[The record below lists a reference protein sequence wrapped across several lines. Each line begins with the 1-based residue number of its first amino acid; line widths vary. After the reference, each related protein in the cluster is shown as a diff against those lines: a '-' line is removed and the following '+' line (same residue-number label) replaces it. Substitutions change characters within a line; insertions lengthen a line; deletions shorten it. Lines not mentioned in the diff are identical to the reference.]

1 MVKFARCNALLSLA
15 IDASGK
21 GCRYVAKADSEDDV
35 VKDMSAHLNSVH
47 QVDAGEMTANILA
60 TTKTTRG

>member
-15 IDASGK
+15 LDASGK
-21 GCRYVAKADSEDDV
+21 GCRYVAKAESEDDV
-35 VKDMSAHLNSVH
+35 VKDMSAHLASVH
-47 QVDAGEMTANILA
+47 QVDPGEMKYNILA